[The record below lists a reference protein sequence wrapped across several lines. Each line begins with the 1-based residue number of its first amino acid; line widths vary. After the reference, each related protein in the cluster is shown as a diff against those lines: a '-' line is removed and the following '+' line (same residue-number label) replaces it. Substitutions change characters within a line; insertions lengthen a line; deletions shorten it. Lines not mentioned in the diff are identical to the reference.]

1 MAPDPGPLWNHRVGQ
16 QRSIGVTLPLNYSR
30 ALRRPSG
37 QSGPSPRGVGNET
50 DFQKKKKK
58 QPEALCGWT
67 SYLYHGVFVHLTP
80 HLIRARTGGSFVSRI
95 CHLNHTSY
103 VRAQVDLSFLAV
115 AI

>member
-50 DFQKKKKK
+50 DFQKNKNPPYPIESVVRKK
-58 QPEALCGWT
+58 A
-67 SYLYHGVFVHLTP
+67 
-80 HLIRARTGGSFVSRI
+80 TGSLAGFMAGPASLPPCWVE
-95 CHLNHTSY
+95 CHLVPYS
-103 VRAQVDLSFLAV
+103 RLKA
-115 AI
+115 